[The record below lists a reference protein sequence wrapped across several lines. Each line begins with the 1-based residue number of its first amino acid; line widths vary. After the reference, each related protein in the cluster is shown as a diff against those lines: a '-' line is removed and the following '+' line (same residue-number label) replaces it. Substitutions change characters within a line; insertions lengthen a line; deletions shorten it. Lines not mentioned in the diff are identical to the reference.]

1 MVDKEPSLCPV
12 RTPPSPIRVK
22 INLHT
27 AVPDLQALIDYQDIF
42 GGRWSGKNFEVL
54 KYPHFTPYDAN
65 CQGKVI
71 RHFITK
77 CPLHNSGP
85 SVHSLT

>member
-42 GGRWSGKNFEVL
+42 GEQWSGKNFEL
-54 KYPHFTPYDAN
+54 F
-65 CQGKVI
+65 
-71 RHFITK
+71 
-77 CPLHNSGP
+77 
-85 SVHSLT
+85 